1 LRAYNVLLK
10 FRCYY
15 RTLIFG
21 LAGIV
26 LADAVFGVVMFK
38 ILHFVFR
45 MVWAL
50 PLTLCGLALLML
62 VLPTRP
68 RVAWLRLG
76 GTQALCAWGGGLAW
90 LLNHHPLGRMYAAA
104 IGHVV
109 IAGDAK
115 MLAHSGAHEFE
126 HVRQAERWGILLPVA
141 YVLEGFWQKSQ
152 GREYYRDNRFEV
164 AAYQYGSTRFERR
177 QSPKV

>member
-1 LRAYNVLLK
+1 MMMFTYLRLWL
-10 FRCYY
+10 R
-15 RTLIFG
+15 LG
-21 LAGIV
+21 
-26 LADAVFGVVMFK
+26 
-38 ILHFVFR
+38 
-45 MVWAL
+45 WAL
-50 PLTLCGLALLML
+50 PLTLCGLALLLL

-68 RVAWLRLG
+68 RVAWLRIG
-76 GTQALCAWGGGLAW
+76 RTQALCAWGGGLAW

-164 AAYQYGSTRFERR
+164 AAYQYGPARFERR
-177 QSPKV
+177 RSPKV